1 VTRKP
6 EIHSSALPPIEKK
19 PGKQDNWIER
29 AGPGGRG
36 GKLPDFIEA
45 VARHIQAGGATPS
58 RAVAGAITQIELWAA
73 KGNAKAIA
81 ALAEWQKLK
90 AASKAK
96 TKAKRTDL
104 SVPVKGV
111 DGKTRWVDSMAE
123 MHEAHRAGVAA
134 KKVVDYGSGPS
145 RAARARAQTSGQA
158 FRNGR
163 YPIRNVAD
171 LRKAIQAFGRA
182 TDADKPALK
191 AFIKARARALGAV
204 ALIPETWDLSR
215 PGDGHTSAPQGGHTK
230 QYGHKKGDLGA
241 KADWHHGYSPLSTDA
256 FALKAKHLNKT
267 RDFNSSG
274 TVKAGKESRLQ
285 MPIPPGLQA
294 SKSDAAR
301 TATERVKA
309 PILRK
314 DKEKAAPVEK
324 AKASTT
330 QLRTRRRALEAR
342 VKAGLASA
350 AEKKE
355 LNQVI
360 NEIGHR
366 ARAVRG

>member
-1 VTRKP
+1 MTRKP
-6 EIHSSALPPIEKK
+6 EVHSSALPPIEKK

-73 KGNAKAIA
+73 RGSAKAIA

-90 AASKAK
+90 ATSKAK
-96 TKAKRTDL
+96 TKAKRT
-104 SVPVKGV
+104 
-111 DGKTRWVDSMAE
+111 
-123 MHEAHRAGVAA
+123 
-134 KKVVDYGSGPS
+134 
-145 RAARARAQTSGQA
+145 
-158 FRNGR
+158 
-163 YPIRNVAD
+163 
-171 LRKAIQAFGRA
+171 
-182 TDADKPALK
+182 
-191 AFIKARARALGAV
+191 
-204 ALIPETWDLSR
+204 DLSR

-256 FALKAKHLNKT
+256 FALKAKHLNKE

-355 LNQVI
+355 LNRVI